1 MQMPNTEIQ
10 NLESRIRQLM
20 ANDRNAAEIYSALSK
35 QAEDDD
41 ISKKLAALAK
51 EETGHMALD
60 REVLDLIEKEKPE

>member
-1 MQMPNTEIQ
+1 MPNTEIQ

>member
-20 ANDRNAAEIYSALSK
+20 ANDRNAAEIYSFLSK
-35 QAEDDD
+35 QAVDDD
-41 ISKKLAALAK
+41 ISKRLAALAK
-51 EETGHMALD
+51 VEAGHMALD

>member
-1 MQMPNTEIQ
+1 MQMPNTKIH

-20 ANDRNAAEIYSALSK
+20 ANDRNAAEIYSFLSK

-41 ISKKLAALAK
+41 ISKQLAALAK

-60 REVLDLIEKEKPE
+60 CEVLDLIEKEKPE

>member
-1 MQMPNTEIQ
+1 MPNTEIQ

-20 ANDRNAAEIYSALSK
+20 ANDRNAAEIYSFLSK